1 MRRRLVRG
9 LIATLLAVGVAV
21 PGSVQPA
28 QAADVSSPVIT
39 LTFTALRIARGQG
52 LSPGEIEALVR
63 EVVGLAVQA
72 RNEVISHIDGHVAA
86 RALGEMDAFT
96 IEFTNYE
103 QFRGDQRW
111 VRNLASR
118 IISSASVDKRELD
131 ATQDEKAADAI
142 GHAVNVKYAMAEVAA
157 TDAGYNPESRNLLRQ
172 RYIQANETILQRL
185 EPECQVT
192 FTDNDAYRYTRTWQ
206 CAAANNETAT
216 ATETLD
222 KLTGQ
227 WINPPVNVEDLKLAA
242 AVNSSWKVAKTILPT
257 LKQP

>member
-9 LIATLLAVGVAV
+9 LIAALLAVGVTV

-28 QAADVSSPVIT
+28 RAADVSGPVIT
-39 LTFTALRIARGQG
+39 LTFTALRIARGG
-52 LSPGEIEALVR
+52 WSADEIETLVR

-96 IEFTNYE
+96 IEFTNYA
-103 QFRGDQRW
+103 QFRHDQRW

-118 IISSASVDKRELD
+118 VISSASVDKRELD
-131 ATQDEKAADAI
+131 ATQDDKAADAV
-142 GHAVNVKYAMAEVAA
+142 GHALNVKYAMAEVAA

-172 RYIQANETILQRL
+172 RYIQANEAILQKL
-185 EPECQVT
+185 EPECQPT
-192 FTDNDAYRYTRTWQ
+192 FTENDAYWYSKTWQ
-206 CAAANNETAT
+206 CTAANGETAT
-216 ATETLD
+216 ATETLN
-222 KLTGQ
+222 KVTGQ
-227 WINPPVNVEDLKLAA
+227 WIRPPVVVDDLKLAA

>member
-21 PGSVQPA
+21 PASVQPA
-28 QAADVSSPVIT
+28 QAADVSDSVIT
-39 LTFTALRIARGQG
+39 LTFTALRISRGG
-52 LSPGEIEALVR
+52 LSAGEIETLVR
-63 EVVGLAVQA
+63 EVVGLTVQA

-103 QFRGDQRW
+103 QFRHDQRW

-118 IISSASVDKRELD
+118 LISSASVDKRELD
-131 ATQDEKAADAI
+131 ATQDDKAADAI
-142 GHAVNVKYAMAEVAA
+142 GHALNVKYAMAEVAA
-157 TDAGYNPESRNLLRQ
+157 TDAGYTPESKSLLRQ
-172 RYIQANETILQRL
+172 RYIQANEAILQKL

-206 CAAANNETAT
+206 CTAANGEDAT

-242 AVNSSWKVAKTILPT
+242 AVNSSWKVAKNILPT